1 MSEMTKEI
9 SKATKIFLEL
19 EVEYKKFRKSV
30 GNIAAKY
37 GENPYEILIKFLD
50 ASIKDETINYEEAK
64 GKVSNI
70 PAIIAEA
77 LGVKLEDLSNMELG
91 PKELKKIIDA
101 MDAVSDDDDEDEDD
115 ELDF

>member
-30 GNIAAKY
+30 GSIAAKY

-50 ASIKDETINYEEAK
+50 ASIKDETIHYKEAK

-77 LGVKLEDLSNMELG
+77 LGVKLEDLGNMELG

-101 MDAVSDDDDEDEDD
+101 MDAASDDDDEDDDD